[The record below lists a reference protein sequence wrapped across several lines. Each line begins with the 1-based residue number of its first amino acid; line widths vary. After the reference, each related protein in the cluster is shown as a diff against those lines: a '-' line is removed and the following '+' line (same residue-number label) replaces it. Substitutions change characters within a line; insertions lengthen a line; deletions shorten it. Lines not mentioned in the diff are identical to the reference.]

1 MGLIKGNSGSAEI
14 FGKDIVTQKKAILS
28 EVGHLPSEALFY
40 NGMRVKDVIRLSA
53 DLRKKDCSDEAK
65 KLCDRLNLD
74 TMKKVEELSF
84 GNRKKVAI
92 VCALQHKPRLCI
104 LTANLRLDFGLI
116 LLGMMYAVICIAAAY
131 IRYSKKDIS

>member
-1 MGLIKGNSGSAEI
+1 MGLINGNSGSAEI

-28 EVGHLPSEALFY
+28 EVGYLPPEALFY

-65 KLCDRLNLD
+65 KLCDRLNLY

-84 GNRKKVAI
+84 GNRKMVAI

-131 IRYSKKDIS
+131 IRNSKKDIS